1 MFTFRFYYASIGTIE
16 INHVNKVEYHSTTK
30 LETISGD
37 QILSTR
43 FPIGKD
49 IYLYGDGFS
58 DTVAGKDLI
67 HIEITSEK

>member
-1 MFTFRFYYASIGTIE
+1 MFLFRFFYSSYGCVE
-16 INHVNKVEYHSTTK
+16 IHHVTKVEYHSTAK
-30 LETISGD
+30 LETICGD

-58 DTVAGKDLI
+58 DVVSGKDLI
-67 HIEITSEK
+67 HIEITAEK